1 MLHRATGYSGS
12 MNIPNQLQASRV
24 EELLIG
30 IMVKA
35 AQTGGCL
42 LESRRQGIPNMIIF
56 EVSTVLE
63 TYKSKVLGWKISG
76 AGGGG
81 YLVFV
86 SEQPIEK
93 AIQIRIRRG

>member
-35 AQTGGCL
+35 IQTGSCL
-42 LESRRQGIPNMIIF
+42 LRSEERRVGKECRSRWSP
-56 EVSTVLE
+56 
-63 TYKSKVLGWKISG
+63 YH
-76 AGGGG
+76 
-81 YLVFV
+81 
-86 SEQPIEK
+86 
-93 AIQIRIRRG
+93 

>member
-42 LESRRQGIPNMIIF
+42 PESRRQGILALFPTSSSPTARN
-56 EVSTVLE
+56 TR
-63 TYKSKVLGWKISG
+63 
-76 AGGGG
+76 AC
-81 YLVFV
+81 
-86 SEQPIEK
+86 
-93 AIQIRIRRG
+93 

>member
-42 LESRRQGIPNMIIF
+42 PESRRQGILALFQRHMRCEAKQLAAVQSLIR
-56 EVSTVLE
+56 E
-63 TYKSKVLGWKISG
+63 
-76 AGGGG
+76 A
-81 YLVFV
+81 
-86 SEQPIEK
+86 
-93 AIQIRIRRG
+93 ADQIGRASCRERV